1 MEQARLALNQLI
13 LLYFARKTII
23 LIQLLQN
30 GLDNL
35 RLLNI
40 ITAAAREVA
49 ALLKFYCECVLP
61 LGSCSYI
68 FSVHRIKFVIFS
80 CFLQK

>member
-13 LLYFARKTII
+13 LYFAGRTII
-23 LIQLLQN
+23 LIKLIQN
-30 GLDNL
+30 GPDNL

-40 ITAAAREVA
+40 ITAAAKEVA
-49 ALLKFYCECVLP
+49 GPLKFYCECVLP
-61 LGSCSYI
+61 LGSCLYI

-80 CFLQK
+80 SFLQK